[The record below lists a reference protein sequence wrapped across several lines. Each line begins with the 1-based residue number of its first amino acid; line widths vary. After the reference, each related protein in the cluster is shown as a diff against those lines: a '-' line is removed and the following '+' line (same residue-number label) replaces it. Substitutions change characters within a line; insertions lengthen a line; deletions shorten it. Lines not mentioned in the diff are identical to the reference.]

1 MRFTKKRYSFVFRKK
16 YWIVK
21 ICKQHASLSQ
31 LVLEIK
37 KNGKTIGF
45 VPTMGALHKG
55 HLSLIK
61 KSQKENDFT
70 VVSIF
75 VNPLQFNNVDD
86 LKNYPRTIDSDI
98 EKIKK
103 TSVKNT
109 LIYLPIHEELFPKN
123 DAFVLTD
130 LNGMDKEMEGEYRP
144 GHFNGVVHVV
154 HNLFKH
160 VKPNAAYFGE
170 KDFQQLAIIK
180 HITKKYCFDIE
191 IKSCK
196 TIRDKNGLALS
207 SRNSLLS
214 EQEKKKA
221 LILYS
226 TLIKIK
232 KHKESISPKEAL
244 KRAKSLF
251 KKSSLKLEYIHLV
264 DSKNL
269 SALSSE
275 WQKNTTCCIA
285 AQCGNVRL
293 IDCMSI

>member
-1 MRFTKKRYSFVFRKK
+1 MN
-16 YWIVK
+16 

-31 LVLEIK
+31 IVLEIK

-75 VNPLQFNNVDD
+75 VNHLQFNNVDD
-86 LKNYPRTIDSDI
+86 LKNYPRTIDTDL

-109 LIYLPIHEELFPKN
+109 IVYLPTHGELFPKN

-130 LNGMDKEMEGEYRP
+130 LNGMDKEMEGKFRP

-160 VKPNAAYFGE
+160 VEPNAAYFGE

-180 HITKKYCFDIE
+180 YITKKYCFEIE

-214 EQEKKKA
+214 QEEKNKA
-221 LILYS
+221 LILHS
-226 TLIKIK
+226 ALIKIK
-232 KHKESISPKEAL
+232 KQKEKLSPKESL
-244 KRAKSLF
+244 KMAKSLF
-251 KKSSLKLEYIHLV
+251 EKSSLKLEYIYLV

-269 SALSSE
+269 SILSSE
-275 WQKNTTCCIA
+275 WQKNTMCCIA

>member
-1 MRFTKKRYSFVFRKK
+1 MSFPKN

-31 LVLEIK
+31 IVLELK
-37 KNGKTIGF
+37 KKGKTIGF

-61 KSQKENDFT
+61 QSQKENDHT

-75 VNPLQFNNVDD
+75 VNPLQFNNADD
-86 LKNYPRTIDSDI
+86 LKNYPRTIDSDL

-103 TSVKNT
+103 TSIKNT
-109 LIYLPIHEELFPKN
+109 IVYLPIYEELFPKN

-130 LNGMDKEMEGEYRP
+130 LNGMDKVMEGEFRP

-160 VKPNAAYFGE
+160 VQPKSAYFGE

-196 TIRDKNGLALS
+196 TMRDKNGLALS
-207 SRNSLLS
+207 SRNSLLN
-214 EQEKKKA
+214 EEEKNKA

-226 TLIKIK
+226 TLVEIK
-232 KHKESISPKEAL
+232 KQKENLSPKEAL
-244 KRAKSLF
+244 EMAHTLF
-251 KKSSLKLEYIHLV
+251 KKSTLKLEYIHIV
-264 DSKNL
+264 DSKTL
-269 SALSSE
+269 SMLSSE
-275 WQKNTTCCIA
+275 WHKNSTCCIA
-285 AQCGNVRL
+285 TQCGNVRL